1 MALLEITGL
10 MKFFGG
16 LAAVNKL
23 DMHVEPSEILGLIGP
38 NGAGKTTLFN
48 LISGFIPATSGQVTF
63 RGETISG
70 LSPHEI
76 ARRGIGRTF
85 QQSVLFMGSTVFE
98 NVFTGFHLEYRTRI
112 LQQFLHT
119 PAADREE
126 KSIRR
131 ETLKILETMGLA
143 HLKDELA
150 ANLPH
155 GHQRILSICVALAV
169 RPKLLLLD
177 EPVTGMNPG
186 ETLQTIDLIRRLRDQ
201 GITIVLVEHDMGAVM
216 SLCERIVVL
225 NYGTK
230 IAEGLPRDIKENRQV
245 IEAYLGSEGAG

>member
-1 MALLEITGL
+1 MALLEIMGL

-23 DMHVEPSEILGLIGP
+23 DMHVDSSEILGLIGP

-48 LISGFIPATSGQVTF
+48 LISGFIPATGGLVRF
-63 RGETISG
+63 NGETISG
-70 LSPHEI
+70 LKPHEI

-119 PAADREE
+119 PAAGREE
-126 KSIRR
+126 RNIRG

-155 GHQRILSICVALAV
+155 GHQRILSICVALAA

-177 EPVTGMNPG
+177 EPVTGMNTG
-186 ETLQTIDLIRRLRDQ
+186 ETLQTIHLIRRLRDQ

-230 IAEGLPRDIKENRQV
+230 IAEGLPREIKENRQV
-245 IEAYLGSEGAG
+245 IEAYLGS